1 MTDSDDRPDGQREWQ
16 PGPGDALPSP
26 PDWQRLSSRVG
37 PDLYIF
43 RARLDTMRNPRTGLA
58 MERVTLETPDW
69 VNVIA
74 LTPKREVLIVRQYRF
89 GSHRVSTEIPAGMVE
104 SGESH
109 GQAARRELLEE
120 TGYATERWTYLGS
133 VEPNPAFHDNRCHHW
148 LAEDARRVAEP
159 APDGG
164 EDIRL
169 ARLPLETFHA
179 MLLDGRIDHS
189 LVVSAASRVLDLR
202 RGSH

>member
-1 MTDSDDRPDGQREWQ
+1 MTDADDRPAAPSRVPEATGA
-16 PGPGDALPSP
+16 ALPSP
-26 PDWQRLSSRVG
+26 PDWQRLSSRSG

-43 RARLDTMRNPRTGLA
+43 QARIDTMRNPRTGRA

-69 VNVIA
+69 VNVMA
-74 LTPKREVLIVRQYRF
+74 LTPEREILIVRQYRF

-104 SGESH
+104 ADESH
-109 GQAARRELLEE
+109 EQAARRELLEE
-120 TGYATERWTYLGS
+120 TGYAAERWTYLGS

-148 LAEDARRVAEP
+148 LAEGARRVTDP

-169 ARLPLETFHA
+169 VRMPLDTFHA
-179 MLLDGRIDHS
+179 MLLEGRIDHS
-189 LVVSAASRVLDLR
+189 LVVSAASHVLDLR
-202 RGSH
+202 RRAL